1 MRRRIWSAILLL
13 GAVAALFLYTWTYE
27 CERQAHVGPD
37 YLRKDLT
44 EALQIIERTA
54 QAVNGQADAG
64 RGMREAAA
72 GQLIFQQTGLSPWT
86 AFLLISQGR
95 AEAVLAAQEKF
106 FREASVSCEPN
117 TIISREERLVDSEGN
132 MTKGMPIWGVEDG
145 DILITFCS
153 HTFGW
158 RNGHAAI
165 VIDAEKRLTLE
176 AQVMGSPSQ
185 ILPLDRWEY
194 YPSFAVLRIRD
205 VDADTRRAIAAY
217 AAESLADIPYRLT
230 AGLGDMGRKSLK
242 QELPETGESLQ
253 PSGTQCAHLVW
264 YAYERFGFNLDSDG
278 GRIVTPRDLYDS
290 PLLET
295 IQIYGLDRDR

>member
-13 GAVAALFLYTWTYE
+13 GAVTALFLYIWTYE

-37 YLRKDLT
+37 YLSKDLK
-44 EALQIIERTA
+44 EALQIMERAA
-54 QAVNGQADAG
+54 QAANGQADTG
-64 RGMREAAA
+64 RGIQEAAA
-72 GQLIFQQTGLSPWT
+72 GQLIFQQTGLSPWA

-106 FREASVSCEPN
+106 FREVSVSCEPN
-117 TIISREERLVDSEGN
+117 TIISREERLVDSEGK
-132 MTKGMPIWGVEDG
+132 MMKGMSIWGVEDG

-165 VIDAEKRLTLE
+165 VIDADKRLTLE
-176 AQVMGSPSQ
+176 AQVMGSPSRV
-185 ILPLDRWEY
+185 LTLDRWEY

-217 AAESLADIPYRLT
+217 AAESLADIPYRLS
-230 AGLGDMGRKSLK
+230 AGLWDMGWKSRKQKLT
-242 QELPETGESLQ
+242 ETEEPLQ

-264 YAYERFGFNLDSDG
+264 YAYERFGFDLDSDG
-278 GRIVTPRDLYDS
+278 GLIVTPQDLYES

-295 IQIYGLDRDR
+295 VQIYGLKRGR